1 MDNTGVVV
9 VEEEGAM
16 VTPNDKT
23 RNPSSESPQNKPTP
37 VNTIDI
43 PNPPINPIPPTNPTP
58 PTMPESVTNPKPPSQ
73 EKPLANPNDESQA
86 KPPAN
91 QKPKPPTNPQPKPR
105 TNQKP
110 KPPTNS
116 KSKLPT
122 KPILPKSVSTAT
134 PNSTLKST
142 LKKKTTTTTHNFRP
156 CTRSVAKGK
165 VVLQERQKGGDAL
178 SSGSYDSDEDSLYK
192 PRIEDSSSDNDDDY
206 DNDVC
211 KVKTVKKDIRFKHA
225 PTAAFAKDK
234 DEVTIEDDAFVEEV
248 SDRDVDLCFVRGTW
262 DDAYNAYDPGA
273 GSDEEN
279 SWHSEEM
286 KTPRIQRMKG
296 QMRSPKW
303 DFKEAVREFTI

>member
-1 MDNTGVVV
+1 MNNTEVNVA
-9 VEEEGAM
+9 EEEGAT

-23 RNPSSESPQNKPTP
+23 RNPSNQSPQNKPTP

-58 PTMPESVTNPKPPSQ
+58 PTKPKSLTNPKSPSQ
-73 EKPLANPNDESQA
+73 EKPHANPKDQSQA
-86 KPPAN
+86 KPPNN
-91 QKPKPPTNPQPKPR
+91 QKPKLPTNPKSKPP

-110 KPPTNS
+110 KPTTNS
-116 KSKLPT
+116 KPKPPT

-134 PNSTLKST
+134 PNSTPKST

-165 VVLQERQKGGDAL
+165 AVMQARQEGGDAL
-178 SSGSYDSDEDSLYK
+178 SSDSYDSDEDSLYK
-192 PRIEDSSSDNDDDY
+192 PRTEDSSSNDDDY

-211 KVKTVKKDIRFKHA
+211 KAKTVKKDIRFKHA
-225 PTAAFAKDK
+225 PADAFVKDK
-234 DEVTIEDDAFVEEV
+234 DQVTIEDDAFVEEV
-248 SDRDVDLCFVRGTW
+248 LDGDVDLCFVGGTW

-273 GSDEEN
+273 DSDRAN

-286 KTPRIQRMKG
+286 KTLPN
-296 QMRSPKW
+296 S
-303 DFKEAVREFTI
+303 